1 MSAAAFTVT
10 VETRGEIPEDARH
23 LARTSIEQL
32 EQDADLLIRRARI
45 KLTRL
50 PDQTLQHPA
59 VVQGNLDIGGI
70 PLRAQAAARNV
81 HEAIYLLRERLRD
94 QLMRLLRA
102 GSPYSGKAI
111 SAPRESLHQLSHD
124 QHADADLELPPV
136 LRHRIMRRKSVVLRC
151 ETVDEAA
158 FRMDAMDYD
167 CHLFT
172 DADTG
177 QDSMVFRSG
186 PTGYSLAQLS
196 AKSGPPRR
204 RHLPVTVRPRPAP
217 FLTPNEALARLNLTA
232 LPFLFFANTAA
243 HPEARGAMLYERYDG
258 HYGLLI
264 PES

>member
-32 EQDADLLIRRARI
+32 DQDADLLIRRARI

-81 HEAIYLLRERLRD
+81 HEAIYLLRERLRE

-124 QHADADLELPPV
+124 QHADLDLPPV

-243 HPEARGAMLYERYDG
+243 YPAARGAMLYERYDG

-264 PES
+264 PEP

>member
-32 EQDADLLIRRARI
+32 DQDADLLIRRARI

-59 VVQGNLDIGGI
+59 VVQGNLEIGGI

-81 HEAIYLLRERLRD
+81 HEAIYLLRERLRE

-111 SAPRESLHQLSHD
+111 SAPRESLHQHSHD
-124 QHADADLELPPV
+124 LHSDLDLPPV

-258 HYGLLI
+258 HYGLLV
-264 PES
+264 PEP

>member
-1 MSAAAFTVT
+1 MSAAAFPVT
-10 VETRGEIPEDARH
+10 VETRGEIPEDARR
-23 LARTSIEQL
+23 LARASIEQL
-32 EQDADLLIRRARI
+32 DHDADLLIRRARI

-50 PDQTLQHPA
+50 ADQTLRLPA

-70 PLRAQAAARNV
+70 PLRAQTAAHSV

-94 QLMRLLRA
+94 QLMRLLRTNA
-102 GSPYSGKAI
+102 PYADRAI
-111 SAPRESLHQLSHD
+111 SAPRESPHRYSRH
-124 QHADADLELPPV
+124 QHADLDLPPAV
-136 LRHRIMRRKSVVLRC
+136 RHRIMRRKFVVLRC

-158 FRMDAMDYD
+158 FRMDTMDYD

-217 FLTPNEALARLNLTA
+217 QLTPNQALARLNLTT
-232 LPFLFFANTAA
+232 LPFLFFANTSEDAG
-243 HPEARGAMLYERYDG
+243 ARGAMLYERYDG

-264 PES
+264 PQA

>member
-1 MSAAAFTVT
+1 MSAAAFPVT
-10 VETRGEIPEDARH
+10 VETRGEIPDDARR
-23 LARTSIEQL
+23 LARDSIEQL
-32 EQDADLLIRRARI
+32 DHDADLLIMRARI

-50 PDQTLQHPA
+50 ADQTLRLPA

-70 PLRAQAAARNV
+70 PLRAQTSAHSV
-81 HEAIYLLRERLRD
+81 HEAIYLLRDRLRE
-94 QLMRLLRA
+94 QLMRLLRSGA
-102 GSPYSGKAI
+102 PYPDEAVGT
-111 SAPRESLHQLSHD
+111 PRESPYRHSRH
-124 QHADADLELPPV
+124 QHADLDLPPV
-136 LRHRIMRRKSVVLRC
+136 VRHRITRRKTVLLRC

-158 FRMDAMDYD
+158 FRMDTMDYD

-217 FLTPNEALARLNLTA
+217 RLTPNQALARLHLTT

-243 HPEARGAMLYERYDG
+243 PATARGAMLYERYDG
-258 HYGLLI
+258 HYGLLL
-264 PES
+264 PQT

>member
-32 EQDADLLIRRARI
+32 DQGADLLIRRARI

-50 PDQTLQHPA
+50 ADQTLRHPA

-81 HEAIYLLRERLRD
+81 HEAIYLLRERLRE
-94 QLMRLLRA
+94 QLRRLLRA
-102 GSPYSGKAI
+102 GAPYSGKAI
-111 SAPRESLHQLSHD
+111 SAPRESLHQYSQH
-124 QHADADLELPPV
+124 QHADLDLPPV
-136 LRHRIMRRKSVVLRC
+136 TRLRIMRRKSVVLRR

-243 HPEARGAMLYERYDG
+243 HATARGAMLYERYDG